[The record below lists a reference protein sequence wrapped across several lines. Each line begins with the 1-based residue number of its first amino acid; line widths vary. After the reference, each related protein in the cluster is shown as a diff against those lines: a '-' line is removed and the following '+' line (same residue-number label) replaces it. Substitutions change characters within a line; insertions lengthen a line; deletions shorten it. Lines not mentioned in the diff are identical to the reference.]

1 MCRKKIL
8 CTMLTALAC
17 CSGRVLG
24 EAIYADRIN
33 LCNMSNFSAAAIGM
47 FFLLG
52 WGEVVTGKL

>member
-1 MCRKKIL
+1 
-8 CTMLTALAC
+8 MLTALAC